1 MLAWGAGHWGHRDT
15 RPSRNNLQAVAAVW
29 MWGKVG
35 LSGPHREPR
44 WEASGKSS
52 PSLPFPEELSR
63 PGTAE
68 AGPSGWGLQHTLR
81 SGLSWGPWLPR
92 VPASRPP
99 PKAAPSFHPSSHPA
113 CERRDVLPVNPLLDP
128 GSVSVAGETKPGLVW
143 REAAMA
149 PTSEAWEPEGSR
161 DPAEQG

>member
-63 PGTAE
+63 PGLQRQDPA
-68 AGPSGWGLQHTLR
+68 AGAFSTRFAVDSPGDPGCPACLLPAH
-81 SGLSWGPWLPR
+81 LPR
-92 VPASRPP
+92 PLRLSIRLPIQLVNDEM
-99 PKAAPSFHPSSHPA
+99 SF
-113 CERRDVLPVNPLLDP
+113 
-128 GSVSVAGETKPGLVW
+128 
-143 REAAMA
+143 
-149 PTSEAWEPEGSR
+149 
-161 DPAEQG
+161 Q